1 MEAGSLYAI
10 GSAVGAVAGSP
21 ATSAIFDAMGNWWTR
36 RKLRHRVRG
45 LVMMKG
51 CSTLCERLTTTDC
64 VFIDCDKLL
73 QNLTVP
79 VDAEAAAA
87 DAKAKK
93 PDEPNPV
100 DKLLC
105 YSIIKK
111 HVINISTVWKDRIIL
126 VSRHLDL
133 LEMLPVQKKNI
144 HFCAFSK
151 EAEKNLGVIYSNEAE
166 HAEAQL
172 NKFRTI
178 QELPETQVYIV
189 DSLKEAYDATKAR
202 FDCKKSAL

>member
-1 MEAGSLYAI
+1 MESVGGLYAL
-10 GSAVGAVAGSP
+10 GSAVGAMAGSP
-21 ATSAIFDAMGNWWTR
+21 ASSALIDAVTSWYNK
-36 RKLRHRVRG
+36 RKLRNRVRG
-45 LVMMKG
+45 LVMLKG
-51 CSTLCERLTTTDC
+51 VSTLCEKLTTTDC

-73 QNLTVP
+73 QSLTIP
-79 VDAEAAAA
+79 VDAEE
-87 DAKAKK
+87 AKK
-93 PDEPNPV
+93 KPAEQNPV

-111 HVINISTVWKDRIIL
+111 HVLNIASVWKDRIVL

-133 LEMLPVQKKNI
+133 LDMLPVQRRHI

-151 EAEKNLGVIYSNEAE
+151 DAEKNLGVIYSDEKE

-172 NKFRTI
+172 NKFRVI
-178 QELPETQVYIV
+178 QELPETQVFIV
-189 DSLKEAYDATKAR
+189 DSLKDAYDAVKIK

>member
-21 ATSAIFDAMGNWWTR
+21 ATTAIFDAVGNWWTR

-51 CSTLCERLTTTDC
+51 CSTLCEKLTTTDC

-73 QNLTVP
+73 QNLTIP
-79 VDAEAAAA
+79 VDAES
-87 DAKAKK
+87 DKKK
-93 PDEPNPV
+93 PDDPNPV

-105 YSIIKK
+105 YGIIKR
-111 HVINISTVWKDRIIL
+111 HITNIAGVWKDRIVL

-178 QELPETQVYIV
+178 QELPETQVYIA
-189 DSLKEAYDATKAR
+189 DSLKEAYDMTKSR

>member
-21 ATSAIFDAMGNWWTR
+21 ATTAIFDAVGNWWTR

-51 CSTLCERLTTTDC
+51 CSTLCEKLTTTDC

-73 QNLTVP
+73 QNLTIP
-79 VDAEAAAA
+79 VDAES
-87 DAKAKK
+87 DKKK

-105 YSIIKK
+105 YGIIKR
-111 HVINISTVWKDRIIL
+111 HITNIAGVWKDRIVL

-151 EAEKNLGVIYSNEAE
+151 EAEKNLGVIYSNETE

-178 QELPETQVYIV
+178 QELPETQVYIA
-189 DSLKEAYDATKAR
+189 DSLKEAYDMTKAR

>member
-21 ATSAIFDAMGNWWTR
+21 ATSALFDAVGNWWTR

-73 QNLTVP
+73 QNLTIP
-79 VDAEAAAA
+79 ADAEE
-87 DAKAKK
+87 AKK
-93 PDEPNPV
+93 KQDDPNPV

-105 YSIIKK
+105 YGIIKR
-111 HVINISTVWKDRIIL
+111 HITNIAGVWKDRIVL

-133 LEMLPVQKKNI
+133 LESLPVQKKHI

-151 EAEKNLGVIYSNEAE
+151 EAEKNLGVIYSDEKE
-166 HAEAQL
+166 HAESQL
-172 NKFRTI
+172 NKFRVI
-178 QELPETQVYIV
+178 QELPETQVFIV
-189 DSLKEAYDATKAR
+189 DSLKDAYDAVKTK
-202 FDCKKSAL
+202 FECKKSAL